1 MIIALFAFKD
11 IDVHIMVKSIKITP
25 NGMYEI
31 DNYEIDADYKD
42 IAYTILSL
50 DIPDYWV
57 FKNFKLAMMTKDMYT
72 DCDERNNLATFLVNK
87 LKTHIMD
94 QIIYGTV
101 YILNE
106 DDENV
111 IDMTQTD
118 MTYIMSCIRS

>member
-1 MIIALFAFKD
+1 
-11 IDVHIMVKSIKITP
+11 MVKSIKITP

-72 DCDERNNLATFLVNK
+72 ALDKKNNLATFLVNK
-87 LKTHIMD
+87 LKTNIMD

-106 DDENV
+106 DDVCV

-118 MTYIMSCIRS
+118 MTYIMSCIGYSYYGH